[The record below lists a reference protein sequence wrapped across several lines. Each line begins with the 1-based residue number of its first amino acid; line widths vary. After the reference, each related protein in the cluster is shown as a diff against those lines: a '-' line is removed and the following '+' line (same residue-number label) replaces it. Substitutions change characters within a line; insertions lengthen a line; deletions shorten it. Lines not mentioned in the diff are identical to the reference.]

1 MRPKFSIWSDYG
13 ASTRKHRMWAANR
26 AAPTSIGPKI
36 FLAAVVVVATVI
48 GISGLYPK
56 VIDQT
61 WVQNAVGTDPPKMSL
76 ASADATPKVPNIVA
90 TIPVPPHRAV
100 TAGRA
105 TVSPPGAAPAPELS
119 RLRISVPTI
128 ESPAVEPPAV
138 EPPAGA
144 AMPLALAA
152 IPDAE
157 AKTYAL
163 PPDRAVAH
171 AAEPTD
177 KPRGTVAKKNVVRVE
192 RHQHGVAGPFA
203 QYLQVLTKLARSKE
217 LKAALRSVL

>member
-1 MRPKFSIWSDYG
+1 MRPKCSIWSDYG

-36 FLAAVVVVATVI
+36 FLAAVVVVAAVI
-48 GISGLYPK
+48 GVSGLCPK

-90 TIPVPPHRAV
+90 TIPVPPHRTV

-128 ESPAVEPPAV
+128 EPPAV
-138 EPPAGA
+138 EPPADA

-157 AKTYAL
+157 AKANAL

-203 QYLQVLTKLARSKE
+203 EYLQVLTKLGRSKE

>member
-36 FLAAVVVVATVI
+36 FLAAVVVVAAVI

-119 RLRISVPTI
+119 RLRMSVPTI
-128 ESPAVEPPAV
+128 EPPAV
-138 EPPAGA
+138 EPPADA

-157 AKTYAL
+157 AKANAL

-177 KPRGTVAKKNVVRVE
+177 KPRGAVVKKNVVRVE

-203 QYLQVLTKLARSKE
+203 EYLQVLTKLGRSKE

>member
-13 ASTRKHRMWAANR
+13 ASTRKHRMSAANR
-26 AAPTSIGPKI
+26 GAPASIGPKI
-36 FLAAVVVVATVI
+36 FLAAVVVVAAVI
-48 GISGLYPK
+48 GISGIYPK
-56 VIDQT
+56 VIDEA
-61 WVQNAVGTDPPKMSL
+61 WVQNAAGTDPPKMAL
-76 ASADATPKVPNIVA
+76 ASADATPKVPGIVA

-119 RLRISVPTI
+119 RLRVSVPTI
-128 ESPAVEPPAV
+128 EPPAV
-138 EPPAGA
+138 EPPADT

-157 AKTYAL
+157 AKAYAL

-171 AAEPTD
+171 AAKPTD
-177 KPRGTVAKKNVVRVE
+177 KPRGTVVKKNLVRVE
-192 RHQHGVAGPFA
+192 RHQHNVAGPFA
-203 QYLQVLTKLARSKE
+203 EYLQALTKLGRSKE
-217 LKAALRSVL
+217 VKAAMRSVL